1 MSTKRRSDTDPRR
14 NDPAPSASS
23 FFVFILGSLAFITL
37 ILLLLFFLSMPPKLI
52 LSSLSPDRTMK
63 IELWTQ
69 GSMGQTWADL
79 IWLNQWKKEHVYK
92 EQGSEVKWSEDVE
105 VVWAKD
111 SRHFFVASTQMVKY
125 IRPNRTDNQYLY
137 LADKSDNGN
146 RLKQQ
151 YPAVVLTY
159 DIPKKELRHNLHG
172 AFQPFDRRDLKDV
185 DWVKKLPE

>member
-23 FFVFILGSLAFITL
+23 FFVFILGSLASITL
-37 ILLLLFFLSMPPKLI
+37 ILIFVFFLFIHPQLI

-63 IELWTQ
+63 IELWTD
-69 GSMGQTWADL
+69 GSLGSTWADL

-111 SRHFFVASTQMVKY
+111 SRRFFVASTQMVGY
-125 IRPNRTDNQYLY
+125 VRPSIADNQYLY
-137 LADKSDNGN
+137 LTDKSDGGN
-146 RLKQQ
+146 NLKRQ
-151 YPAVVLTY
+151 YSAVVLTY

-172 AFQPFDRRDLKDV
+172 GLRPFDRRDLKGV

>member
-37 ILLLLFFLSMPPKLI
+37 ILLLLFFLFMPPKLI
-52 LSSLSPDRTMK
+52 LSSPSPDRTMK

-79 IWLNQWKKEHVYK
+79 IWLNQWKKVHVYE
-92 EQGSEVKWSEDVE
+92 EQGSEVKWSEEVE
-105 VVWAKD
+105 VVWSED
-111 SRHFFVASTQMVKY
+111 SRRFFVASTQMVKH
-125 IRPNRTDNQYLY
+125 IRPNLTKNQYLY

-146 RLKQQ
+146 RLKEQ

-172 AFQPFDRRDLKDV
+172 TLRPFDRRDLKGI
-185 DWVKKLPE
+185 DWVKKLPD